1 MNKRTVSIIHQL
13 IKTKSTITIT
23 DLAKKYDVTQRT
35 IRNDMNAINEI
46 LSENKIPEL
55 TLKNGG
61 EILAAK
67 DFVDIIP
74 LISTGDFYSYKLSK
88 EERKKIASALL
99 VNSTNYITLS
109 EIADYLLVSRATI
122 INDLYDIKQTI
133 KDAHLK
139 VVSRPN
145 KGLFVVGRESSKRRF
160 LMQLIKPSLDLE
172 NSNRAVEKFILK
184 HQENL
189 PIIQKILNEQ
199 EHNHESF
206 LTDDSF
212 KNIKCYLQIMVNRNY
227 NGEYIEVQKIQEN
240 SKYKMAQDIL
250 RYLAQYCHITST
262 KDEILFLSERLR
274 IARYIKQ
281 KALKK
286 DAVRIQL
293 ITRQFIEKISEEL
306 ELNLNEDYEFFEN
319 LANHLESVFAVDS
332 PIYPDNSSIEDVLKQ
347 NQDVVSAVKK
357 HCNLIDKYV
366 HRTMKEIELSYIA
379 IHICAA
385 IERKKNKEISFHV
398 IVVCH
403 CGIGTS
409 QLLMERL
416 KNHFNFQIVDII
428 SSHEAKNIAPDKA
441 DFLIS
446 TVKLNDCKLDY
457 VVVSPLLNDEDY
469 IRVGNKI
476 DSLRSIRNLPS
487 RLKKKEITAKGLMER
502 LNPVIYELAPQQAPE
517 VLQAV
522 KTVVQQYFHQTQSLD
537 EPTSVPYLHDLLTK
551 DQIELNV
558 ECSNWKDAITKSAQK
573 LLSGG
578 MIEPRYI
585 DAMITNVE
593 ENGPYIVL
601 SKGFAVPHAGLQ
613 SGSNQ
618 VGMSLIRLKNPV
630 SFGADD
636 LDPIEFVCC
645 FSAIDHETHLRA
657 FFHLVNIFHKE
668 DLKQKLRSCET
679 SEDMEQCIKQFEME
693 LKDE

>member
-46 LSENKIPEL
+46 LNENKIPEL

-61 EILAAK
+61 EILK
-67 DFVDIIP
+67 TDDFVDIIP
-74 LISTGDFYSYKLSK
+74 LISTGDFYTYKLSK

-133 KDAHLK
+133 KAAHLK

-145 KGLFVVGRESSKRRF
+145 KGLFVAGKESCKRSF
-160 LMQLIKPSLDLE
+160 LMQLITPKTDME

-184 HQENL
+184 HPENI

-212 KNIKCYLQIMVNRNY
+212 KKIKRYLQIMVNRNY

-240 SKYKMAQDIL
+240 SKYLMAQDIL
-250 RYLAQYCHITST
+250 RYLSQYCHITST
-262 KDEILFLSERLR
+262 KDEILFLSEKLR
-274 IARYIKQ
+274 VARYIKQ
-281 KALKK
+281 KTLKK

-306 ELNLNEDYEFFEN
+306 ELNLNEDYDFFEN

-332 PIYPDNSSIEDVLKQ
+332 PIYPDNSSIQDVLKQ
-347 NQDVVSAVKK
+347 NQDVVTAVKK
-357 HCNLIDKYV
+357 HCNIIDKYV
-366 HRTMKEIELSYIA
+366 HRNMKEIEISYIA

-428 SSHEAKNIAPDKA
+428 SSHEAKNVSPDKA

-487 RLKKKEITAKGLMER
+487 RLEKKEITAKGLMER
-502 LNPVIYELAPQQAPE
+502 LNPVIHELVPQQAPE

-522 KTVVQQYFHQTQSLD
+522 KTVVDQYFHQTQSAT
-537 EPTSVPYLHDLLTK
+537 EPTTVPFLHDLLTK
-551 DQIELNV
+551 DRITLDV
-558 ECSNWKDAITKSAQK
+558 ECKDWKDAITTCAQK
-573 LLSGG
+573 LLSDGL
-578 MIEPRYI
+578 IEQRYI
-585 DAMITNVE
+585 DAMIKNVE

-601 SKGFAVPHAGLQ
+601 SKGFAVPHAGIQ
-613 SGSNQ
+613 SGSNR

-630 SFGADD
+630 PFGADD

-645 FSAIDHETHLRA
+645 FSAVDHETHLKA
-657 FFHLVNIFHKE
+657 FFHLVNIFNKE
-668 DLKQKLRSCET
+668 ELKQELRICKT
-679 SEDMEQCIKQFEME
+679 SEEVERCMKQFESV
-693 LKDE
+693 LKD